1 MQIVTIANAK
11 GGTAKT
17 TTTALLAVRAMQ
29 AGRRV
34 VMVDLNADQANLLM
48 WWLARG
54 EPFNP
59 FLEREI
65 TNITRDLR
73 AMGASGRFDFCIID
87 TPPLDMDVIENC
99 VVIADAVIVPVRTSI
114 FDVGSVDP
122 VVEMC
127 REHHRPFS
135 FLMAAVDTRFKPL
148 NAEALAALVTEG
160 PVFSTR
166 ISYRLPYINALSAGK
181 TGHEI
186 DKSLKPEAD
195 SLWTELQ
202 TLMAKSPAPAARG
215 RAAHG

>member
-1 MQIVTIANAK
+1 MQIVTVANAK
-11 GGTAKT
+11 GGTGKT
-17 TTTALLAVRAMQ
+17 TTTVLLAVKAMQ
-29 AGRRV
+29 DGKRV

-54 EPFNP
+54 EPANP
-59 FLEREI
+59 HLEREI
-65 TNITRDLR
+65 EAITRDVR
-73 AMGASGRFDFCIID
+73 ALGASGKFHICLID

-99 VVIADAVIVPVRTSI
+99 VVLADAVVVPVRTSI
-114 FDVGSVDP
+114 FDVGSVDA

-127 REHHRPFS
+127 REHHKPFS
-135 FLMAAVDTRFKPL
+135 VLMSATKFKGL

-181 TGHEI
+181 TGAEI
-186 DKSLKPEAD
+186 DKGLKPEAD

-202 TLMAKSPAPAARG
+202 MLMAKSSPTVSG
-215 RAAHG
+215 RKRAHG